1 MATAAAT
8 ADGNGFGIFV
18 ELGMSP
24 RPRRVLVVD
33 DNPDA
38 AVSLT
43 LVIREL
49 GHVAEWAM
57 DGIAAIDVARRL
69 RPEIVFLDLALP
81 GIDGYEVAERLKRE
95 PGLDG
100 VRIIA
105 MTGSGSE
112 QDRRRTLE
120 GGFELHIVKP
130 VDPRFLDSLLA
141 R

>member
-1 MATAAAT
+1 MT
-8 ADGNGFGIFV
+8 
-18 ELGMSP
+18 SS
-24 RPRRVLVVD
+24 PRRVLVVD

-43 LVIREL
+43 LVIREM

-57 DGIAAIDVARRL
+57 DGVAALDVARRL

-95 PGLDG
+95 PGMDG

-112 QDRRRTLE
+112 QDRKRTLE

-130 VDPRFLDSLLA
+130 LDPRFLDSLLA